1 MVTNRRTSP
10 SDAMASWR
18 SSGFRPSVGKR
29 IEFWEDCPFRLLERA
44 ECNRTA
50 DDWGVRKLYPRVGA
64 WRATIILTGQ
74 RQLS

>member
-1 MVTNRRTSP
+1 
-10 SDAMASWR
+10 
-18 SSGFRPSVGKR
+18 VGKR